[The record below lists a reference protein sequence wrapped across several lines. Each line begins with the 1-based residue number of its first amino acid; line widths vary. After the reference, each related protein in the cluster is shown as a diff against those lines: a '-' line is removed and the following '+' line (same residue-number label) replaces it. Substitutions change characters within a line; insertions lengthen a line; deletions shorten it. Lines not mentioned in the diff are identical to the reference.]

1 MEDLQQYLKSK
12 LDDFNK
18 TYNVQ
23 QYLNS
28 YTDKDLKRQW
38 KYDCERAKGQWQ
50 DIKSI
55 SDAER
60 CIDEFATTV
69 ERYQNIKGIFS
80 DAYDMD
86 LALYKA
92 VLAIQKMAQC
102 YEFDKFDFHTFG
114 KNDIDNMFAMLYKW
128 FEEMKNVNMRRAM
141 QD

>member
-1 MEDLQQYLKSK
+1 MEDLQQYLRSK
-12 LDDFNK
+12 LDAFNK

-28 YTDKDLKRQW
+28 YTDKDLKHQW
-38 KYDCERAKGQWQ
+38 KYDRERVKGRWQ

-55 SDAER
+55 SDVER
-60 CIDEFATTV
+60 CIVGFAATV

-86 LALYKA
+86 LSLYEA

-102 YEFDKFDFHTFG
+102 YEFDNFDFHTFN
-114 KNDIDNMFAMLYKW
+114 KTDIDNMFVTLYKW
-128 FEEMKNVNMRRAM
+128 LEEMKNVNMRRLM

>member
-1 MEDLQQYLKSK
+1 MEDLQRYLKSK
-12 LDDFNK
+12 LDAFNK

-38 KYDCERAKGQWQ
+38 KYDCNRVKGRWQ

-55 SDAER
+55 SDVEE
-60 CIDEFATTV
+60 CIVGFATTV

-86 LALYKA
+86 LALYEV

-102 YEFDKFDFHTFG
+102 YEFDNFDFHTFG
-114 KNDIDNMFAMLYKW
+114 KDDIDNMFDTLYKW